1 MMTLAPIS
9 VTAQSNQVIDGLLEQ
24 EQAAF
29 GRVLYLVQTAA
40 GELDENVSP
49 QQAAEQFDAAQW
61 NVPGKSAEEPVTL
74 GEYSQILMR
83 ALDIPGGIMYSMFP
97 GPRYAAREIAYLGFV
112 RGSGA
117 PGRTVSGNEV
127 MYILGRV
134 LEWKEGQG

>member
-1 MMTLAPIS
+1 
-9 VTAQSNQVIDGLLEQ
+9 
-24 EQAAF
+24 
-29 GRVLYLVQTAA
+29 
-40 GELDENVSP
+40 
-49 QQAAEQFDAAQW
+49 
-61 NVPGKSAEEPVTL
+61 
-74 GEYSQILMR
+74 MR